1 MSQIFRIHPDNPQ
14 PRLIKQAVELIR
26 KGGVIVYP
34 TDSAYAIGCQI
45 GEKSALD
52 RIKVIRQLGD
62 KHNFTIICRDLSEL
76 ATYAIVDNSTY
87 RLLKSYL
94 PGPYT
99 FLLKASKEVPK
110 RLLHPK
116 RKTIGLR
123 VPDCKITQALLEE
136 LNAPLITSTLRLPG
150 DEYPLSDPE
159 DIRAYMEPQ
168 VDLIVDGGFG
178 SLELTTVVDLV
189 EGYPEILRVGMGDPA
204 DLGC

>member
-1 MSQIFRIHPDNPQ
+1 MSQYFRVHPDNPQ
-14 PRLIKQAVELIR
+14 SRLIKLAVDVIR

-34 TDSAYAIGCQI
+34 TDAAYAIGCQI
-45 GEKSALD
+45 GEKNALD
-52 RIKVIRQLGD
+52 RIKSIRQLGD

-76 ATYAIVDNSTY
+76 ATYAKVDNSSY
-87 RLLKSYL
+87 RLLKSFL

-99 FLLKASKEVPK
+99 FLLKASKEVPR

-116 RKTIGLR
+116 RKTIGIR
-123 VPDCKITQALLEE
+123 VPDCAITHALLEE
-136 LNAPLITSTLRLPG
+136 LNAPLITSTLHMPE

-159 DIRAYMEPQ
+159 DIRACIEAK

-189 EGYPEILRVGMGDPA
+189 EGFPDILRVGLGDP
-204 DLGC
+204 DKLV